1 MRFKKIHSKEVINHG
16 DKISKWG
23 VEILE
28 NSFDVKKYCWK
39 PYSRCKEII
48 VVFILRINYRVWY
61 IIYIKL
67 TNTLTKFDPTFHQ
80 NPMSSA
86 IEQLIEKPTT
96 WFDMQNKLIG
106 FYMRHK
112 TQKFLNFRWT
122 LAQNG
127 SNLKKKDRVQ
137 SNSTYV
143 LQIFL

>member
-1 MRFKKIHSKEVINHG
+1 MGIKSANGELKFLKI
-16 DKISKWG
+16 
-23 VEILE
+23 L
-28 NSFDVKKYCWK
+28 FDVKKYCWK
-39 PYSRCKEII
+39 PRSCCKETI
-48 VVFILRINYRVWY
+48 VVFTLRINYHVWY
-61 IIYIKL
+61 SIYKKL
-67 TNTLTKFDPTFHQ
+67 ANTLTQFEPTFHQ
-80 NPMSSA
+80 NSMSSA
-86 IEQLIEKPTT
+86 IEQLIEKRTT